1 MNKLILIPL
10 LLLTG
15 CAVSNQQPP
24 VIIDGTITG
33 KCPVP
38 PNYTR
43 PYLEIN
49 NIDSKSS
56 NSDKV
61 KALTIS
67 IKQLMDYSSELETY
81 LNQYK

>member
-1 MNKLILIPL
+1 MKIKIFLIPL
-10 LLLTG
+10 IFLTG
-15 CAVSNQQPP
+15 CASQPP

-38 PNYTR
+38 PTYTK

-49 NIDSKSS
+49 NIDSNSS

-61 KALTIS
+61 KALAIS
-67 IKQLMDYSSELETY
+67 IKQLMDYSAELETY